1 MRKFCLALCFS
12 IFASMIHAGSM
23 PLSIDSLSQAHAEH
37 VVKHDCHN
45 QSDVKAEK
53 SPATNHQTH
62 HQCCLG
68 VVANISSTQYIQPDF
83 SNHLASQVPQL
94 IIEAV
99 PSHIFKPPKNI
110 SFI

>member
-1 MRKFCLALCFS
+1 MRRICVILCLSLFTS
-12 IFASMIHAGSM
+12 IIHAGSM
-23 PLSIDSLSQAHAEH
+23 PMPIDNPSQAHTGH

-53 SPATNHQTH
+53 SQSTNHQTH

-68 VVANISSTQYIQPDF
+68 VLANISSTQYIQPDF